1 MLSKVVVTVV
11 KTIPSKYLMIVQ
23 VLDYKE
29 FGLSRILV

>member
-11 KTIPSKYLMIVQ
+11 KTIPSKYLMIVL
-23 VLDYKE
+23 LDYKE